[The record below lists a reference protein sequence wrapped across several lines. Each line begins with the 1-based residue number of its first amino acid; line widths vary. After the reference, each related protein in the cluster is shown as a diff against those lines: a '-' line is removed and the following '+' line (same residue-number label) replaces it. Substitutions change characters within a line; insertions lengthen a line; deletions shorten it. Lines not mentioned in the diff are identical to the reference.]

1 MESSGTASTGSVL
14 ERGAEVGGGDGSGA
28 EQSGASSAIALPAR
42 GWLLFHLKI
51 GLFGFGHGA
60 VMPMYERALVRDTK
74 TLTEAQF
81 QEALSVSLVL
91 PGPSLITLSMYL
103 GKQLYG
109 SLIGLLGVLC
119 MCVPGALWAL
129 LIVYA
134 IPIEHP
140 AVRALFH
147 GFTVGALVLLVDM
160 VWRMQRALRAD
171 APTSRPV
178 LRHKYLA
185 RLAIS
190 ALVAGSLLAQLP
202 MVTVAA
208 LGVLGCV
215 AVEFLA

>member
-1 MESSGTASTGSVL
+1 LVRAA
-14 ERGAEVGGGDGSGA
+14 ERVDADLRSCA
-28 EQSGASSAIALPAR
+28 EQPPVLTVLRLPAR
-42 GWLLFHLKI
+42 GWLLFHLKL

-60 VMPMYERALVRDTK
+60 VMPMYERALVRDST
-74 TLTEAQF
+74 TLSEAQF
-81 QEALSVSLVL
+81 HEALTASLVL

-103 GKQLYG
+103 GTQLYG
-109 SLIGLLGVLC
+109 SAIGLLGVLC

-140 AVRALFH
+140 AVQALFH
-147 GFTVGALVLLVDM
+147 GFTVGALVLLTDM

-171 APTSRPV
+171 APASPPV
-178 LRHKYLA
+178 LHHKYLA

-202 MVTVAA
+202 IVTVAG
-208 LGVLGCV
+208 LGVLGCL
-215 AVEFLA
+215 AVEFCA